1 MKIQIII
8 AIAITIPTHLYP
20 QRLMRDAIEQ
30 DFNDVT
36 DRRKF
41 VKNLGIEL
49 QSVNG
54 DEDDLREALLL
65 AIGLVAIPDRDHSSA
80 GALYP
85 IIDSLDEML
94 WHFQW
99 RYVTSL
105 NVRRCQL
112 PFRKKM
118 LFHSLTGIFYD
129 LMQTIQKLLSEQAM
143 SLDEAMEQSSLSIYR
158 RIGLQITNRPS
169 LAESFAL
176 FVCEKDLQQ
185 SVSMFL
191 PYVLPEIAKAYSCP
205 EKKGNCKKKTLSPS
219 LFFYLH

>member
-1 MKIQIII
+1 MKTRIII
-8 AIAITIPTHLYP
+8 IIVIIIIIIQSHLYP
-20 QRLMRDAIEQ
+20 QRLKRDAIGQ
-30 DFNDVT
+30 GFKDVT

-105 NVRRCQL
+105 NVRRCQRFL
-112 PFRKKM
+112 EKKV
-118 LFHSLTGIFYD
+118 HSLTGFLFIRCRPFKNFFQSKLCL
-129 LMQTIQKLLSEQAM
+129 LMRPW
-143 SLDEAMEQSSLSIYR
+143 SSHH
-158 RIGLQITNRPS
+158 
-169 LAESFAL
+169 
-176 FVCEKDLQQ
+176 
-185 SVSMFL
+185 
-191 PYVLPEIAKAYSCP
+191 CP
-205 EKKGNCKKKTLSPS
+205 FTEELG
-219 LFFYLH
+219 FR